1 MPSQAMQDAM
11 DALGDRQK
19 ASASKA
25 PPTLAE
31 RRAAFTPRDRFH
43 LVPDDVLVTE
53 VTAGG
58 VPAHWLGQTAY
69 TQQPPRCPPR
79 PLPAQYPESL
89 LITPTEPAERHH
101 RTRTVTTTGEAHDR
115 PAGLTRRAELRA

>member
-11 DALGDRQK
+11 DVLGDRQK

-31 RRAAFTPRDRFH
+31 RRAAFTPGDRLH
-43 LVPDDVLVTE
+43 LVPDVLVTE

-58 VPAHWLGQTAY
+58 VPAHWLA
-69 TQQPPRCPPR
+69 RR
-79 PLPAQYPESL
+79 PIPSRLPGARPVPYCAIPGEL
-89 LITPTEPAERHH
+89 AHHPPTEPAERHH

>member
-11 DALGDRQK
+11 DALGDRHK

-31 RRAAFTPRDRFH
+31 RRAAFTPGDRLH

-58 VPAHWLGQTAY
+58 VPAHWLA
-69 TQQPPRCPPR
+69 RR
-79 PLPAQYPESL
+79 PIPSRLPGARPVPYLRNTRRACSSP
-89 LITPTEPAERHH
+89 PTEPAERHH

>member
-31 RRAAFTPRDRFH
+31 RRAAFTPGDRLH
-43 LVPDDVLVTE
+43 LVPEDVLVTE
-53 VTAGG
+53 MTAGG
-58 VPAHWLGQTAY
+58 VPAHWLARRPIPSRLPGA
-69 TQQPPRCPPR
+69 RPR

-89 LITPTEPAERHH
+89 LITPNGACRKAPPNKNCHNDGRS
-101 RTRTVTTTGEAHDR
+101 
-115 PAGLTRRAELRA
+115 P